1 MTGLRLVGADRRRE
15 LEARREH
22 VSSERRLRASD
33 AARWGAVPSK
43 AHLAS
48 CFRSRGQIWAA
59 RSARFTPR
67 TGWWVGG
74 LVTSR
79 ALGGSHIPSGGMPY
93 ARARSL
99 MPVRSVAHN
108 RATSVP

>member
-1 MTGLRLVGADRRRE
+1 MRQGTPGVLFPI
-15 LEARREH
+15 ARPDLGGTLGPLH
-22 VSSERRLRASD
+22 ASH
-33 AARWGAVPSK
+33 W
-43 AHLAS
+43 L
-48 CFRSRGQIWAA
+48 
-59 RSARFTPR
+59 
-67 TGWWVGG
+67 VGG

>member
-33 AARWGAVPSK
+33 AARWGAVQGTPGVLFPI
-43 AHLAS
+43 ARPDLGGTLGPLHAS
-48 CFRSRGQIWAA
+48 HWL
-59 RSARFTPR
+59 
-67 TGWWVGG
+67 VGG
-74 LVTSR
+74 WVSYFAR
-79 ALGGSHIPSGGMPY
+79 AGGSHIPSGGMPY